1 MRLTYLFASICVACA
16 IAQLPAQASVRA
28 IVVAQLESRAPSAA
42 PAHFDPGPGPT
53 PAPLR
58 IDAPAAQPLRVDN
71 AKTVQPHVDSVA
83 TPALRAQSSDST
95 RLPADIQ
102 RLRSLAGASSSRS
115 QKGAARTSPN
125 KAQANAAWVLG
136 LLYLHGVGVELNASQ
151 AQVWFE
157 RAQALGEPLAVA
169 GLAWCDMEGCS
180 AQPNPALARRWLPAL
195 RAVNA
200 PRAQYLEWLIESR
213 VAPLQIASPRLGN
226 EAPHLAASAAENAQ
240 LLSSAAQAGDVHA
253 NIELGLQSVAANRA
267 TQALAYFRVA
277 AGKSQVAAENIL
289 ALQDQLRTANKTT
302 EPLSAQDA
310 FAKAQRNHR
319 GDGQPANYA
328 EAVRWY
334 QVAQNQGSAP
344 AKKMLDLIFSRLQ
357 PDGQLDVAW
366 IQQLAQI
373 NLAKDMLTASAPQAH
388 SALRREPTAVF
399 DLLPPVWKSYLNKS
413 TH

>member
-1 MRLTYLFASICVACA
+1 
-16 IAQLPAQASVRA
+16 
-28 IVVAQLESRAPSAA
+28 
-42 PAHFDPGPGPT
+42 
-53 PAPLR
+53 LR

-102 RLRSLAGASSSRS
+102 RLRSLAGASSSRI

-125 KAQANAAWVLG
+125 KAQANASWVLG
-136 LLYLHGVGVELNASQ
+136 LLYLHGAGVELNASQ

-213 VAPLQIASPRLGN
+213 VAPLPIASPRLGK

-240 LLSSAAQAGDVHA
+240 LLASAAQAGDVHA

-267 TQALAYFRVA
+267 TQALAYFRAA
-277 AGKSQVAAENIL
+277 AGKSQVAAENIV

-373 NLAKDMLTASAPQAH
+373 NLAKDMLTASASQAR

-399 DLLPPVWKSYLNKS
+399 DLLPPVWKSYSNKS
-413 TH
+413 AH